1 MSLIL
6 ASASPRRK
14 ELLRL
19 ITDDFKVV
27 TADVDETVPDDI
39 DIFEAPSF
47 LALKKAKAVAEK
59 NKKSVILGADTA
71 VFLGKKM
78 LGKPENKEEAEKM
91 LSSLSGKEHLVITGC
106 AVISEKEI
114 KTFSVKTY
122 VKFKSLTKK
131 EIKDYIATGEPMDKA
146 GAYGIQGRGALFVE
160 KINGDYYNVV
170 GLPVEKLNI
179 VLNSF

>member
-27 TADVDETVPDDI
+27 TADVNETVPDDI
-39 DIFEAPSF
+39 EIFEAPCY
-47 LALKKAKAVAEK
+47 LALKKAKAVFENNK
-59 NKKSVILGADTA
+59 NSVIIGADTA
-71 VFLGKKM
+71 VFLG
-78 LGKPENKEEAEKM
+78 NKEEAEKM

-106 AVISEKEI
+106 AVISEREI

-170 GLPVEKLNI
+170 GLPVEKLNA
-179 VLNSF
+179 VLTF

>member
-1 MSLIL
+1 
-6 ASASPRRK
+6 
-14 ELLRL
+14 
-19 ITDDFKVV
+19 
-27 TADVDETVPDDI
+27 
-39 DIFEAPSF
+39 
-47 LALKKAKAVAEK
+47 
-59 NKKSVILGADTA
+59 
-71 VFLGKKM
+71 M

-91 LSSLSGKEHLVITGC
+91 LSSLSGKEHLVKTGC

>member
-1 MSLIL
+1 MSFIL

-19 ITDDFKVV
+19 ITDDFTVK
-27 TADVDETVPDDI
+27 TADVDETVPKDI
-39 DIFEAPSF
+39 DIFDAPVY

-59 NKKSVILGADTA
+59 NKKSIIIGADTA
-71 VFLGKKM
+71 VFLGEKM
-78 LGKPENKEEAEKM
+78 LGKPESEENAEKM

-106 AVISEKEI
+106 AVISERET

>member
-47 LALKKAKAVAEK
+47 LALKKAKAVAENNK
-59 NKKSVILGADTA
+59 NSVIIGADTA
-71 VFLGKKM
+71 VFLGEKM

-106 AVISEKEI
+106 AVISEREI

-146 GAYGIQGRGALFVE
+146 GAYGIQGKGALFVE

>member
-19 ITDDFKVV
+19 ITDDFTVL
-27 TADVDETVPDDI
+27 TADVDETVPKDI
-39 DIFEAPSF
+39 DIFEAPVY
-47 LALKKAKAVAEK
+47 LALKKARAVAEK
-59 NKKSVILGADTA
+59 NKKSIIIGADTA
-71 VFLGKKM
+71 VFLG
-78 LGKPENKEEAEKM
+78 EKM

-106 AVISEKEI
+106 AVIKGKEI

-146 GAYGIQGRGALFVE
+146 GAYGIQGKGALFVE

-170 GLPVEKLNI
+170 GLPVEKLNA
-179 VLNSF
+179 VLTF

>member
-39 DIFEAPSF
+39 DIFEAPCY
-47 LALKKAKAVAEK
+47 LALKKAKAVFENNK
-59 NKKSVILGADTA
+59 NSVIIGADTA
-71 VFLGKKM
+71 VFLGVKM
-78 LGKPENKEEAEKM
+78 LGKPESEENAEKM

-106 AVISEKEI
+106 AVISEREI

-146 GAYGIQGRGALFVE
+146 GAYGIQGKGALFVE

>member
-27 TADVDETVPDDI
+27 TADVDETVPKDI
-39 DIFEAPSF
+39 DIFEAPCY
-47 LALKKAKAVAEK
+47 LALKKAKAVFENNK
-59 NKKSVILGADTA
+59 NSVIIGADTA
-71 VFLGKKM
+71 VFLGEKM
-78 LGKPENKEEAEKM
+78 LGKPENKEEAKKM
-91 LSSLSGKEHLVITGC
+91 LSSLSGKEHLVKTGC

-146 GAYGIQGRGALFVE
+146 GAYGIQGKGALFVE

>member
-1 MSLIL
+1 
-6 ASASPRRK
+6 
-14 ELLRL
+14 
-19 ITDDFKVV
+19 
-27 TADVDETVPDDI
+27 
-39 DIFEAPSF
+39 
-47 LALKKAKAVAEK
+47 
-59 NKKSVILGADTA
+59 
-71 VFLGKKM
+71 
-78 LGKPENKEEAEKM
+78 M

-106 AVISEKEI
+106 AVIKGKET